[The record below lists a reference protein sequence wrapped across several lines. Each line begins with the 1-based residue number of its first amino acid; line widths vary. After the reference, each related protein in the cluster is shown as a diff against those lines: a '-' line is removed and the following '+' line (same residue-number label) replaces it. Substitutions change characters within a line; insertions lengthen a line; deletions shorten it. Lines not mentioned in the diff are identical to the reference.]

1 MVKASNKAWN
11 IDNCCSE
18 NSNIYQ
24 IHVLSDSVDAHAHA
38 SSMEEACR
46 NSAMALNCPSAIT
59 VRPDGSESV
68 RYRYPTTFLYLQ
80 QGRLS
85 LYPRM
90 RAICHWH
97 MDLEFTRVLK
107 GHMMYF
113 VNGEIV
119 RVDEGEAIFINS
131 RALHYGFSD
140 DGEECDFYCAL
151 IHPIRVGAPPEVYR
165 HFILPFIENK
175 DIPFAL
181 LRPDDSTG
189 RDIVHQLDRLFEAS
203 DDRTLAITALSAF
216 FSIIA
221 DLVEREEPRAQNNT
235 ASTHQDTTLSAMRA
249 MTDYIQGHY
258 MENITLRDIARA
270 GAVGRSTCGSIF
282 RHNLAQ
288 TPMQYTV
295 SMRVHAAAGLLRD
308 TELPMASVA
317 KNTGFSSASYF
328 AKTFNKVMGCTPK
341 AFRNTHD

>member
-1 MVKASNKAWN
+1 M
-11 IDNCCSE
+11 
-18 NSNIYQ
+18 
-24 IHVLSDSVDAHAHA
+24 DAYAG
-38 SSMEEACR
+38 SMEESRR
-46 NSAMALNCPSAIT
+46 NVAMALNCPSAII
-59 VRPDGSESV
+59 VKPDGSESV
-68 RYRYPTTFLYLQ
+68 RYRYPTTFLYLE

-97 MDLEFTRVLK
+97 MDLEFTRILK

-119 RVDEGEAIFINS
+119 RVNEGEAIFVNS
-131 RALHYGFSD
+131 KALHYGFSD

-151 IHPIRVGAPPEVYR
+151 VHPIRVGAPPEVYQ
-165 HFILPFIENK
+165 HFILPIIEDK
-175 DIPFAL
+175 DMSFAL
-181 LRPDDSTG
+181 LKPDDENG
-189 RDIVHQLDRLFEAS
+189 RNIIHQLDRLFQSS
-203 DDRTLAITALSAF
+203 DERTLAVTALSAF

-221 DLVEREEPRAQNNT
+221 DLAEREEPRAHNNP
-235 ASTHQDTTLSAMRA
+235 ASTHQGTTLSAMRA
-249 MTDYIQGHY
+249 MTDYIQHHY
-258 MENITLRDIARA
+258 MENITLSDIAQA

-317 KNTGFSSASYF
+317 KSTGFSSASYF
-328 AKTFNKVMGCTPK
+328 AKTFSKVMGCTPK
-341 AFRNTHD
+341 SFRNTHD